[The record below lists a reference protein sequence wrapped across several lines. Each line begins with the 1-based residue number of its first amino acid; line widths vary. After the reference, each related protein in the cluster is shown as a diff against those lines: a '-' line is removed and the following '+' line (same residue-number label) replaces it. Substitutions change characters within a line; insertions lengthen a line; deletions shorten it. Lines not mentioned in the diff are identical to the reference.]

1 MTDEERTIDVETLTE
16 MLGLPPED
24 QEAVFSFSGELDRD
38 YLWTPA
44 EAEDVMRAWREYERA
59 ERG

>member
-16 MLGLPPED
+16 MLGLPASE

-38 YLWTPA
+38 HLWTPA
-44 EAEDVMRAWREYERA
+44 EADDVIREWRAYERE